1 MDRDTGFDLGV
12 SYPPSKEHT
21 LAPQGAGTADAL
33 TVTWEV
39 SGGCE
44 KLARIPA
51 ALVLHDCH
59 RWHYFR
65 GRVCR
70 RLGHG
75 GFKRENSSEQHIPAG
90 FHPGSRDQHRRVLCS
105 LDHG

>member
-1 MDRDTGFDLGV
+1 MDRDTGIDPGV

-21 LAPQGAGTADAL
+21 FASQGGGTADAL

-44 KLARIPA
+44 KLARMPA

-59 RWHYFR
+59 RRHYAR
-65 GRVCR
+65 RRVCQ

-75 GFKRENSSEQHIPAG
+75 GFKRENSSEQHIPG
-90 FHPGSRDQHRRVLCS
+90 SLDPGSRDQ
-105 LDHG
+105 